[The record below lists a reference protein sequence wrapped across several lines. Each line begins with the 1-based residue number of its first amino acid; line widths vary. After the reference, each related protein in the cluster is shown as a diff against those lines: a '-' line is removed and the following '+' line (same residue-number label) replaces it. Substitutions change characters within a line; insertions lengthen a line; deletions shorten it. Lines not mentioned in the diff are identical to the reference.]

1 MSVEVTTKRRRV
13 LGSLVAAGTVGVMA
27 APAQAAQAGGPA
39 DYAAQAGKAADYING
54 HSADVPSEHLG
65 AQLDEALALVASGK
79 TDAATQATLGKI
91 KGNIQAKRSAYCA
104 PVGKPV
110 NVGGCA
116 KVTITLLAAGE
127 PTTYGGFDYAKP
139 VTSASQFTEYATNQA
154 LDMIALERLGKPIPK
169 ALFKSVTDYASSTP
183 KWADPDTDGLM
194 LTALSHVKGSDTD
207 KAKAVTSLEGRLD
220 AAKQGEAWGFKG
232 AGPNVNT
239 TAWVA
244 SGLYRAGDADHKG
257 QAVKGQAWLVSRQ
270 QADGSFGNNAAKT
283 PEGKMMSTT
292 QVVPALRSLQSYD
305 NVGAHDAQSV
315 PVNDKV
321 QDAAVN

>member
-13 LGSLVAAGTVGVMA
+13 LGSLGAAGTVGGMA

-65 AQLDEALALVASGK
+65 AQLEKALALVASGK
-79 TDAATQATLGKI
+79 PDAATQAPLGKI
-91 KGNIQAKRSAYCA
+91 KGNIQAKGSAYCA
-104 PVGKPV
+104 PVG
-110 NVGGCA
+110 
-116 KVTITLLAAGE
+116 
-127 PTTYGGFDYAKP
+127 KP

-169 ALFKSVTDYASSTP
+169 ALCKSVTDYASSTP

-194 LTALSHVKGSDTD
+194 RTALSHVKGSDTD

-220 AAKQGEAWGFKG
+220 AAKQGEACGFKG

-257 QAVKGQAWLVSRQ
+257 QAVKGRAWLVSRQ

-283 PEGKMMSTT
+283 PEGK
-292 QVVPALRSLQSYD
+292 
-305 NVGAHDAQSV
+305 
-315 PVNDKV
+315 
-321 QDAAVN
+321 

>member
-1 MSVEVTTKRRRV
+1 
-13 LGSLVAAGTVGVMA
+13 
-27 APAQAAQAGGPA
+27 
-39 DYAAQAGKAADYING
+39 
-54 HSADVPSEHLG
+54 
-65 AQLDEALALVASGK
+65 
-79 TDAATQATLGKI
+79 
-91 KGNIQAKRSAYCA
+91 
-104 PVGKPV
+104 
-110 NVGGCA
+110 
-116 KVTITLLAAGE
+116 
-127 PTTYGGFDYAKP
+127 
-139 VTSASQFTEYATNQA
+139 
-154 LDMIALERLGKPIPK
+154 MIALERLGKPIPK

-315 PVNDKV
+315 TVNDKV